1 MAVLSSPL
9 NPILNP
15 TRCPMS
21 TIPPRRPIIARV
33 TLASQD
39 DALSAVEAAS
49 RAQKKWR
56 ALTAIE
62 RGEHLRRFADAIV
75 ERAPQIG
82 AALALESG
90 KSVADSENEA
100 RYAADITRYHAEWAR
115 RIEGEVIPS
124 DTPNENLVLH
134 REPIGVVACLIPF
147 NYPGLH
153 AAAQGRARADR
164 GQHGGRAAE
173 Q

>member
-1 MAVLSSPL
+1 MAECHADKTTAIHVADGRGASPFL
-9 NPILNP
+9 AITMRTYRNFIDGHFVEPQSQSQSQSQSAAFSDVDNPA
-15 TRCPMS
+15 TS
-21 TIPPRRPIIARV
+21 AVIARV
-33 TLASQD
+33 TLASKD

-90 KSVADSENEA
+90 KSVADSENESDCDWDCGSTK
-100 RYAADITRYHAEWAR
+100 R
-115 RIEGEVIPS
+115 PS
-124 DTPNENLVLH
+124 MKL
-134 REPIGVVACLIPF
+134 R
-147 NYPGLH
+147 
-153 AAAQGRARADR
+153 
-164 GQHGGRAAE
+164 
-173 Q
+173 